1 MVHTEFIFLLSDFS
15 RRCYDKKLFPLALAA
30 MLSVA
35 GLSIS
40 DAEDLVI
47 DGLGRLPFPKDVTVT
62 DGGGSELSRFMIE
75 GTHRK
80 IMGDR
85 RVLRC
90 GRS

>member
-1 MVHTEFIFLLSDFS
+1 MI
-15 RRCYDKKLFPLALAA
+15 KKLFPLALSAA
-30 MLSVA
+30 LVFGGFLLS
-35 GLSIS
+35 S
-40 DAEDLVI
+40 AEDLVI

-62 DGGGSELSRFMIE
+62 DGGGSALSRFMIE

-80 IMGDR
+80 IMGNR